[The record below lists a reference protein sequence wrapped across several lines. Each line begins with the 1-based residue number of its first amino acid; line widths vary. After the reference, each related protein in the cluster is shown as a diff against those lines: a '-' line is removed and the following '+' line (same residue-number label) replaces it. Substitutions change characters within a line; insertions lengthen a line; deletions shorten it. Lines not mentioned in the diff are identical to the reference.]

1 MSIRKHLPT
10 IRVISM
16 AVFACLATAVVH
28 AQNPSARDTSPG
40 ASKAALTNLWM
51 GYATQGDEELAQA
64 IASLTR
70 LKQWTEVNDLLSR
83 IAGSDKNEDTLGK
96 MAQTIG
102 AKNLIAIKS
111 QTALT
116 ETGVA
121 GINMLAKALKA
132 TSEAPDRIRQ
142 AIANLSSETTDE
154 SIAATRTLLSGGQPA
169 IVELVAAAIR
179 KPSPANR
186 DQILRTLIQLGSG
199 GIDALQQLA
208 LYGTDGVKAPA
219 LECLARIDRASHAI
233 DFLTAALAE
242 DATPEERA
250 VGEKNLMILSA
261 SVPTRAA
268 GRELLLK
275 NFINSETI
283 AEQAKNDD
291 AQITLWSVN
300 DSRDGV
306 TYQPTQRIL
315 GTYRNVADAAARLR
329 RLGGVTRETA
339 SQVLAAEIGY
349 RLMLDPD
356 WGDAGQLAS
365 AKKDYPSITNA
376 QELMQ
381 ALNHAM
387 QTNDTPAAVGL
398 LRLIDVNDTPEADRQ
413 TYLRGAGIDRTS
425 LVRAASSGEPRIR
438 YEAALKVAAL
448 AKGMAF
454 PGSSYVLRTLSEM
467 NGLTNKPNAILVET
481 RADTTLQAES
491 LLSSIGYNVEIV
503 RSVSGLQRAIRRGG
517 DLRIV
522 LAKTQLSD
530 LAPIEMVDNVRRMD
544 RGKRVP
550 IVFYGP
556 SSPDLGSR
564 RWQAPTLWID
574 QPNSIAELENLRRE
588 VKQARRLPQ
597 MTFLDR
603 QTYKTLAAQALAE
616 RG

>member
-1 MSIRKHLPT
+1 M
-10 IRVISM
+10 
-16 AVFACLATAVVH
+16 
-28 AQNPSARDTSPG
+28 
-40 ASKAALTNLWM
+40 
-51 GYATQGDEELAQA
+51 
-64 IASLTR
+64 
-70 LKQWTEVNDLLSR
+70 
-83 IAGSDKNEDTLGK
+83 
-96 MAQTIG
+96 
-102 AKNLIAIKS
+102 
-111 QTALT
+111 
-116 ETGVA
+116 
-121 GINMLAKALKA
+121 
-132 TSEAPDRIRQ
+132 
-142 AIANLSSETTDE
+142 
-154 SIAATRTLLSGGQPA
+154 
-169 IVELVAAAIR
+169 
-179 KPSPANR
+179 
-186 DQILRTLIQLGSG
+186 
-199 GIDALQQLA
+199 
-208 LYGTDGVKAPA
+208 
-219 LECLARIDRASHAI
+219 
-233 DFLTAALAE
+233 
-242 DATPEERA
+242 
-250 VGEKNLMILSA
+250 
-261 SVPTRAA
+261 
-268 GRELLLK
+268 
-275 NFINSETI
+275 
-283 AEQAKNDD
+283 
-291 AQITLWSVN
+291 
-300 DSRDGV
+300 

-365 AKKDYPSITNA
+365 AKKDYPSVTNA